1 MIESLLTF
9 NPRTSEKHKCHG
21 TRIQNI
27 HINTKAFDS
36 HKRKTPQ
43 TWTTFFP
50 SGKSYDLTGRLGIV
64 RTMEMSLKNRNSCV
78 LALEDKH
85 LRSAHMQANSQ
96 RDP

>member
-1 MIESLLTF
+1 MLTF
-9 NPRTSEKHKCHG
+9 NPHTSEKHKCHG
-21 TRIQNI
+21 TRVQNI

-36 HKRKTPQ
+36 HKRKTHQ
-43 TWTTFFP
+43 TSFFS